1 MAFSDFP
8 SIAGAHTTESLAAL
22 FDEINAVTIVEQKLA
37 QLIALP
43 SKHFQSLLS
52 DVRRSQLE
60 SLIESAPSSSSPS
73 TSPRLLASVQ
83 TVMLQSLA
91 RMLSALSR
99 HDAVAAG
106 SSTPLC
112 LELSSPFNPSS
123 ASRQT
128 HNVVSA
134 DFDVLFDDVP
144 LMLARAQCLTLFGPA
159 TVTRAVAASW
169 AALFRA
175 LVSRILQS
183 GGDVMPM
190 LMALWGVQCRLM
202 HFLFPA
208 ECDDAGTFFGF

>member
-1 MAFSDFP
+1 M
-8 SIAGAHTTESLAAL
+8 
-22 FDEINAVTIVEQKLA
+22 
-37 QLIALP
+37 
-43 SKHFQSLLS
+43 
-52 DVRRSQLE
+52 RRSQLE
-60 SLIESAPSSSSPS
+60 SLIESGLSSSSPS
-73 TSPRLLASVQ
+73 SSPRLLASVN

-99 HDAVAAG
+99 HDAVAGGA
-106 SSTPLC
+106 STPLC

-123 ASRQT
+123 AT
-128 HNVVSA
+128 HIGESV

-159 TVTRAVAASW
+159 TVTHAVAASW

-175 LVSRILQS
+175 LVCRILQS

-190 LMALWGVQCRLM
+190 LVSLWGVQCRLM

-208 ECDDAGTFFGF
+208 ECDDAGTFSVSDCNIIFAHY